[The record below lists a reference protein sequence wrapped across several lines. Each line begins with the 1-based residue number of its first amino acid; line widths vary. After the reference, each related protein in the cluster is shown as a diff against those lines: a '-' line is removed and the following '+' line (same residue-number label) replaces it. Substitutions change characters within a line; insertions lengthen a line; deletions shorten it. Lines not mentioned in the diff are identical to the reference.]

1 MGAMAAVMV
10 AVAVRMGEWH
20 ELGRLHKMPRSD
32 ALVLLTTF
40 ALTVFFDIVVAIEI
54 GMVLAAILFI
64 KRVSE
69 TTEVGRVTEV
79 DMLERPEHV
88 AQGKK
93 IPEGIV
99 VYRVFGPLLFGAAE
113 KMEDAMAEVDEL
125 PKVLILRLNLV
136 PAMDATGL
144 NVLESV
150 VERMKAKNGTVILSG
165 IHRQPL
171 EILTNAGFD
180 AVIGQKNLCATF
192 DEALV
197 RASQCL

>member
-1 MGAMAAVMV
+1 M
-10 AVAVRMGEWH
+10 
-20 ELGRLHKMPRSD
+20 
-32 ALVLLTTF
+32 
-40 ALTVFFDIVVAIEI
+40 FFDIVVAIEI